1 MKPIFV
7 IQMPV
12 GTPSEVLEKVYEQTQ
27 SNGISEDYHV
37 LLTMGNDTTATFKC
51 FNSPYTQEE
60 YDKLE
65 LLIKEIQE
73 DYASKE
79 NRRL

>member
-7 IQMPV
+7 IQMPKGTSPELLGEAYEHV
-12 GTPSEVLEKVYEQTQ
+12 G
-27 SNGISEDYHV
+27 NGIKEDYHV
-37 LLTMGNDTTATFKC
+37 FFTIGNDTTVTFKC

-65 LLIKEIQE
+65 LLIKEIQG
-73 DYASKE
+73 DYDKAS
-79 NRRL
+79 RAS

>member
-12 GTPSEVLEKVYEQTQ
+12 GTPPEMLEKAYEQLQ
-27 SNGISEDYHV
+27 DSSIKEDYHV
-37 LLTMGNDTTATFKC
+37 LLTIGNYTTATFKC

-79 NRRL
+79 N